1 MSLKIIVCWLNL
13 VFATEPVVL
22 IDITDPGMDV
32 DDTLALAVMTR
43 DPQMADALQLVVSS
57 DETADHKR
65 ARLARWILD
74 QSLCKNVPVVAG
86 LPVDNAKFFLEDK
99 YLSDPV
105 QDTDFVARMTF
116 VITEAK
122 KQNARVVI
130 HAHGALGELKTLL
143 ESDATIKD
151 QIDTVVIMAGSFDRV
166 EHNIGRDVTA
176 AEYVLRELGAKT
188 RWVTVHTTASNPEAR
203 IQPDAPLVAP
213 WMTSVYGSLLVD
225 SIKAFERY
233 LNDRYPYS
241 LAHDVISLAVCRD
254 VMFPQDKSV
263 VQFDK
268 VRLALKDGKFV
279 RDDTGTETWVSKPTY
294 DFDAL
299 SAWVGSLRYIS

>member
-1 MSLKIIVCWLNL
+1 MSLKIIVCWLNI
-13 VFATEPVVL
+13 VFATEPVAL

-65 ARLARWILD
+65 AKLAQWILG
-74 QSLCKNVPVVAG
+74 QSPCRGVPVVAG
-86 LPVDNAKFFLEDK
+86 LSVDKAQFFLNDK
-99 YLSDPV
+99 YLSAPV
-105 QDTDFVARMTF
+105 IDTNFIARMTF

-143 ESDATIKD
+143 ESNVTIKD

-166 EHNIGRDVTA
+166 EHNIGRDRAA
-176 AEYVLRELGAKT
+176 AEYVLRELGQKI

-203 IQPDAPLVAP
+203 IQRDAPLVEP
-213 WMTSVYGSLLVD
+213 WMTGVYGSLLAD
-225 SIKAFERY
+225 SIKAFENY
-233 LNDRYPYS
+233 LNGRYPYS
-241 LAHDVISLAVCRD
+241 LAHDVISLAACRD
-254 VMFPQDKSV
+254 IMFPQGKSV

-268 VRLALKDGKFV
+268 VRLALRDGKFV
-279 RDDTGTETWVSKPTY
+279 LDDMGTETWVSKPTY

-299 SAWVGSLRYIS
+299 SKWVGNLR